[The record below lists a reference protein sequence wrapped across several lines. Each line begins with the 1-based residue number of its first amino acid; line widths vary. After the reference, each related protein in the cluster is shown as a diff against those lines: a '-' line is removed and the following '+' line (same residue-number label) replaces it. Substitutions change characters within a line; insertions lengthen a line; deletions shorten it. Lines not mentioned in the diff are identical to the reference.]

1 MPTNAADW
9 LAKQEAADGA
19 AQAELRHRVE
29 EGVLLGLQFRDARK
43 SLGLSQSEV
52 AERAGIRQA
61 DVSQIERG
69 VGNPTSE
76 TLARLAKAVDR
87 RLELV

>member
-1 MPTNAADW
+1 MGTNAADW
-9 LAKQEAADGA
+9 LAEQEAAETS
-19 AQAELRHRVE
+19 AEAEFRRRIE

-43 SLGLSQSEV
+43 ALGVSQGELAV
-52 AERAGIRQA
+52 RAGIRQA

-69 VGNPTSE
+69 VGNPTKE
-76 TLARLAKAVDR
+76 TLDRLAKALDR

>member
-1 MPTNAADW
+1 MASNAADW
-9 LAKQEAADGA
+9 LAKQEAAETT
-19 AQAELRHRVE
+19 AQAEFRRRVE

-43 SLGLSQSEV
+43 NLGLSQGEL

-61 DVSQIERG
+61 DISQIERG
-69 VGNPTSE
+69 VGNPTKE
-76 TLARLAKAVDR
+76 TLDRLAKALDR